1 MANWYQEQLT
11 NKNFLSPIGFLFL
24 LDKAPKV
31 SFLCQQAEI
40 PSITLGSTD
49 IPTGG
54 YVNLPL
60 ETSAEYGELNLQFIV
75 DEDLKNYL
83 ELHNWIRALGTPQDF
98 NERGTWITQ
107 QNDGRT
113 DTRDYTDDPRYS
125 DATLQVLNNNNQ
137 ANFNVVFKDLFPIRL
152 DTISFD
158 VTGSDNDYFT
168 STATFQYSLYEIRNV
183 GSTIRRTT

>member
-54 YVNLPL
+54 YVSLPL
-60 ETSAEYGELNLQFIV
+60 ETSAEYGELNIQFIV
-75 DEDLKNYL
+75 DEDLKNYM

-98 NERGTWITQ
+98 NERGSWITRQ
-107 QNDGRT
+107 MDGRT
-113 DTRDYTDDPRYS
+113 DTQDYTDDPRYS

-168 STATFQYSLYEIRNV
+168 STATFQYTLYEIRNV
-183 GSTIRRTT
+183 SSTSRRTT